1 MAENPAIIHLD
12 TQASPAILAGVLGI
26 NVSSVNQG
34 RQTNMLPPNSSATY
48 RQCIQHY
55 VNHWKQKSSRR
66 ASSISEAALMQKM
79 KLDAAKTESEW
90 QNIKQKKEEL
100 IDVQQLAETFEPVF
114 LHIRTQL
121 VSLSRKFPE
130 IQTDVDRCLEEL
142 CELGERTLAKGKEDL
157 DGFIDMKMN
166 AETEFPIDEQEEEDT
181 PLSRFDDY
189 VPLEDDLN
197 ALIS

>member
-1 MAENPAIIHLD
+1 MAENKSIVNLD
-12 TQASPAILAGVLGI
+12 TVASPAILAGILGI

-66 ASSISEAALMQKM
+66 AGSISEAALLQKM
-79 KLDAAKTESEW
+79 KLDAAKTEAEW
-90 QNIKQKKEEL
+90 LNNKQKRMEL
-100 IDVQQLAETFEPVF
+100 VDINELAETFEPVF

-130 IQTDVDRCLEEL
+130 IQTEVDRCLEEL

-157 DGFIDMKMN
+157 DGFIEKKMD
-166 AETEFPIDEQEEEDT
+166 AETEYPKEDEEDCALNT
-181 PLSRFDDY
+181 FDDY
-189 VPLEDDLN
+189 
-197 ALIS
+197 ISPEENYDNLL

>member
-1 MAENPAIIHLD
+1 MAENSSIIHLD

-66 ASSISEAALMQKM
+66 ASSISEAAALQKM

-90 QNIKQKKEEL
+90 QNIKQKKQEL
-100 IDVQQLAETFEPVF
+100 LDIQQLAETFEPVF

-121 VSLSRKFPE
+121 VSLARKYPD
-130 IQTDVDRCLEEL
+130 IQVEVDRCLEEL
-142 CELGERTLAKGKEDL
+142 CDLGEKTLQQGKADL
-157 DGFIDMKMN
+157 DGFIQTKMD
-166 AETEFPIDEQEEEDT
+166 EEIEFPNGESEDEDT
-181 PLSRFDDY
+181 PLSSFDDY
-189 VPLEDDLN
+189 IPLEDNLN
-197 ALIS
+197 ELLG